1 MPSISS
7 PTSSDTPSTDAASP
21 TSTNAGATD
30 SAAVSPAPTTPPEPT
45 SEVADTGHFDTVEL
59 KRIVRAAAELL
70 PAQGPLSAF
79 VFLNP
84 LQALE
89 DLPFDEGVLR
99 GASLFGCKPYLAEDR
114 YRVKMDHG
122 RIGHQDLE
130 AVLRE
135 DLGPRGEERIADLV
149 TRREL
154 RMAMLQYPLRF
165 GPPEELRWFVAE
177 TDALARFR
185 EEMPGDVREMFL
197 RETRYWVMR
206 DLRSGGNGNGGGAS
220 VSADSGLPSAT
231 ITDTFLLADG
241 PGSGSPA
248 SESSAPVPGTRRG
261 PRSLLRD
268 VIIHFGEDTI
278 DEWTE
283 KTWEAVSLQA
293 LWRICRSGVRG
304 AEFVPASPPP
314 LVRHRDLL
322 RDATHEDSD
331 ALLNPV
337 LVRYSAAYCDQGFA
351 AWTLPH
357 REEGYLR
364 AFCRLYGPAGGSSPE
379 SWMRGLAKLAGRALE
394 SGADAA
400 TVVAESLADLGI
412 GTGEQEDF
420 LTAELLAMRGWAGM
434 IWQMENR
441 GDRVPIP
448 APAGTL
454 MEYLAVRLLLERVA
468 LRHLAAETLGYR
480 GRLDELREALLAHR
494 DKHYSTSVE
503 QRALLVF
510 QIAGVLGWT
519 APRLAEL
526 TRREWSDLVVEFEAF
541 SGLERRRI
549 FHRAF
554 ERQYRRQA
562 LDALSI
568 HTARPP
574 NPVLKPKFQASFCID
589 AREES
594 FRRHLEEVDPDFET
608 FAAPGFYCIPIYYR
622 GVADAHFATLCPIVV
637 RPKHWVVEEVSLT
650 LEDEHRRRAETRR
663 KLGTY
668 THGVHRGTRSL
679 AGGFL
684 TALFGVLASA
694 PLIVRVLFPGL
705 AARLRKRAQRLV
717 EAPPVTRLRLER
729 IAAEPSAEEDG
740 IGFTLAEMSDF
751 GERVLR
757 DIGLIDNFARLVM
770 FFGHGSS
777 CLNNPHKSAYDCGA
791 CSGSAGSPNARALA
805 AMLNHPSV
813 RQTLSERG
821 LKIPSTTIFL
831 GGLHNTAEDTITFL
845 DLDRVPTSHVKDVE
859 EARRILEK
867 ACERNSHE
875 RCRRFYSAPLT
886 LSPAAARRHAQ
897 ERAEDLA
904 QTRPEF
910 GNASNA
916 MVFVGRRSRV
926 KGLYMDRRAFMH
938 SYEPDQDDAEATILG
953 RILGPVVV
961 VCSGINLQYYFS
973 YVDSPGW
980 GAGTKLPHNV
990 TSLLGVMDGHAG
1002 DLRMGLP
1009 WQGVE
1014 IHEPVRLLMVFE
1026 TKPELIR
1033 KIMARD
1039 NSVDRIIRNGW
1050 AQLALLDPD
1059 SNRILEYRNDEFVPY
1074 EPATAELPRAKSSAD
1089 WYRGWR
1095 EHLGFA
1101 QIES

>member
-1 MPSISS
+1 LNQ
-7 PTSSDTPSTDAASP
+7 TDRA
-21 TSTNAGATD
+21 
-30 SAAVSPAPTTPPEPT
+30 
-45 SEVADTGHFDTVEL
+45 EL
-59 KRIVRAAAELL
+59 KRIVAQAAELL

-89 DLPFDEGVLR
+89 ELPFDEGVLR
-99 GASLFGCKPYLAEDR
+99 GASLFGCKPYLTEHQ
-114 YRVKMDHG
+114 YREKMDHG
-122 RIGHQDLE
+122 RIGHDDVE

-185 EEMPGDVREMFL
+185 EEMPSDVRETFL

-206 DLRSGGNGNGGGAS
+206 DLRAPAGNGNGNGESGNGDGGNGNVG
-220 VSADSGLPSAT
+220 DSLSGAT
-231 ITDTFLLADG
+231 ITETFLLADTPRRQRPVEAEAADLGAASSDTAHPSG
-241 PGSGSPA
+241 PPAGGGKKADDTSG
-248 SESSAPVPGTRRG
+248 VGRRG
-261 PRSLLRD
+261 PRDLLSD
-268 VIIHFGEDTI
+268 VLVHFDENRI
-278 DEWTE
+278 DDWTE

-293 LWRICRSGVRG
+293 LWRTCRSGVRG

-314 LVRHRDLL
+314 LIRHRDML
-322 RDATHEDSD
+322 RDTTHEDADS
-331 ALLNPV
+331 LIHPV

-351 AWTLPH
+351 AWPLPH

-364 AFCRLYGPAGGSSPE
+364 AFCRLYGPAGGTAPE
-379 SWMRGLAKLAGRALE
+379 LWMRGLAELAGRALDT
-394 SGADAA
+394 GADAA
-400 TVVAESLADLGI
+400 AVVAESLEDLGV

-434 IWQMENR
+434 IWQMEVR
-441 GDRVPIP
+441 GDRVPVP

-468 LRHLAAETLGYR
+468 LAHVAAETLGYR
-480 GRLDELREALLAHR
+480 GPLSELREALLVR
-494 DKHYSTSVE
+494 RERFYSTSVE
-503 QRALLVF
+503 QRALIVF
-510 QIAGVLGWT
+510 QIAELLGWP

-526 TRREWSDLVVEFEAF
+526 NCRQWSDLVVECEAF

-554 ERQYRRQA
+554 ERHYRRQA

-568 HTARPP
+568 HTARPHRR
-574 NPVLKPKFQASFCID
+574 VEGPKFQASFCID

-594 FRRHLEEVDPDFET
+594 FRRHLEEIDPQVET
-608 FAAPGFYCIPIYYR
+608 FAAPGFFCIPIYYR
-622 GVADAHFATLCPIVV
+622 GVADAHYSTLCPIVV
-637 RPKHWVVEEVSLT
+637 RPKHWVVEEVALT
-650 LEDEHRRRAETRR
+650 LEEEHRRRAETRR
-663 KLGTY
+663 RIGQY

-679 AGGFL
+679 AGGVL
-684 TALFGVLASA
+684 TAMFGVLASI

-705 AARLRKRAQRLV
+705 AARVRKRAERFV
-717 EAPPVTRLRLER
+717 EPPPVTRLRLER
-729 IAAEPSAEEDG
+729 IAADPSPDEDG

-813 RQTLSERG
+813 RQTLAERG
-821 LKIPSTTIFL
+821 LKIPSTTFFI
-831 GGLHNTAEDTITFL
+831 GGLHNTAEDSITFL
-845 DLDRVPTSHVKDVE
+845 DLDRVPTSHVRDVE
-859 EARRILEK
+859 EARKILDK
-867 ACERNSHE
+867 ACDRNSHE

-886 LSPAAARRHAQ
+886 LSPSAAHRHARQ
-897 ERAEDLA
+897 RAEDLA

-926 KGLYMDRRAFMH
+926 KGLFMDRRAFMH

-973 YVDSPGW
+973 YVDSAGW

-1026 TKPELIR
+1026 TRPELML
-1033 KIMARD
+1033 KIMGRNAL
-1039 NSVDRIIRNGW
+1039 VDRIIRNGW

-1059 SNRILEYRNDEFVPY
+1059 SNRILEYRNGEFVPY
-1074 EPATAELPRAKSSAD
+1074 EPATAELPRAESSAD

-1101 QIES
+1101 QIESKSNH